1 MGIRE
6 IREKMLRYDYT
17 IWRYTEGEEEAILLD
32 YGRFGCKKLAFKV
45 AKMVKADIVRETD
58 RIVVRKIP
66 IKIDEDSEYVNCQ
79 EWEVR

>member
-1 MGIRE
+1 MCFKRFL
-6 IREKMLRYDYT
+6 KYDYT
-17 IWRYTEGEEEAILLD
+17 IWRYTGDDEEPELLD
-32 YGRFGCKKLAFKV
+32 EGRFATKRLAFKV
-45 AKMVKADIVRETD
+45 ARDVRAKCVRETD